1 VKIRTRL
8 ILSSIL
14 LVGIGF
20 YFLTGYILDYLR
32 PRYLESVEDVL
43 VDQAYMVAGFLE
55 NELQDGVIST
65 EQLKTVLQQVYR
77 RQFNAKIYQ
86 LTKTSVDERVYVTDA
101 KGIVIYDSNNG
112 KDEGK
117 DYATWRN
124 ISRTLQGQYGARS
137 TRLDVN
143 LQASLL
149 HITAPIFSKEGN
161 IIGTVTVSKPT
172 GNINFFMQHAKPQVI
187 IAGVV
192 AAISIILIGAFVST
206 WMTWPLRKL
215 THYARAVRDGKRARL
230 PSLGKSEIG
239 EMGQAFEEMRVALEG
254 KKYVENYVQTLT
266 HELKSP
272 LAAIQG
278 AAEILQ
284 EDVNPDQRRQF
295 LRNIQLESARM
306 HQLVEKLL
314 ELASLEARQGLQ
326 NVEVIDLAVLL
337 ENILPEVESLVEKK
351 HLRLDKT
358 ILAPLTVRGEK
369 FLLQQAILNLLH
381 NAIQFSPE
389 QARLNVDARQNNG
402 QILVTVR
409 DQGPGIPEYALA
421 KIFEKF
427 YSLPRPDTGKKSSG
441 LGLSFVKEVATL
453 HHGNIQIRSLAE
465 GGAEARLI
473 LPAA

>member
-14 LVGIGF
+14 LVGVGF

-55 NELQDGVIST
+55 NELKDGAIDT
-65 EQLKTVLQQVYR
+65 DQLKIVLQQVSR
-77 RQFNAKIYQ
+77 RQFIAKIYQ
-86 LTKTSVDERVYVTDA
+86 LTKTSVDERVYVTND
-101 KGIVIYDSNNG
+101 KGIVIFDSNGG
-112 KDEGK
+112 KDEGQ
-117 DYATWRN
+117 DYSDWRN
-124 ISRTLQGQYGARS
+124 ISRTLKGQYGARS

-149 HITAPIFSKEGN
+149 HITAPIYSKEGA

-230 PSLGKSEIG
+230 PKLGKSEIG

-284 EDVNPDQRRQF
+284 EDVSKEQRGQF

-306 HQLVEKLL
+306 HQLVERLL
-314 ELASLEARQGLQ
+314 ELSSLEARQGLQ
-326 NVEVIDLAVLL
+326 NVEEVDVAVLL
-337 ENILPEVESLVEKK
+337 ENVLIEVESLVQKK
-351 HLRLDKT
+351 HLKLEKT
-358 ILAPLTVRGEK
+358 ILAPLIAKGEK
-369 FLLQQAILNLLH
+369 FLLQQAVQNLVQ
-381 NAIQFSPE
+381 NAIQFSPKDGV
-389 QARLNVDARQNNG
+389 LHVDGRRDDG
-402 QILVTVR
+402 KVRITVR
-409 DQGPGIPEYALA
+409 DQGPGIPDYAME

-453 HHGNIQIRSLAE
+453 HHGSVALRSLEA
-465 GGAEARLI
+465 GGAEAELI
-473 LPAA
+473 LPAL